1 MKENAIK
8 VLAGDSLKEERYN
21 GLLKIFLPNT
31 KKEFLK
37 RKFNKGY
44 SKDNLSS
51 LEFEIK
57 QLFGIKYLEI
67 VAAQELLSNDDDN
80 TDKAVLPGGSLPP
93 KPKPK
98 TVEAEAEDMEP
109 IRKEF
114 PFLNDENCP
123 EVLLIA
129 VGRKITAYNKEKEIN
144 ARILELRTKAKSS
157 AISVSEDEELKLL
170 AEKAIHYFNENE
182 KLYKELKHYGETGE
196 ILGEHE
202 LFAEYAFKKEVDAMN
217 TQKLIAYQNSS
228 KKFFSLK
235 NKELEK
241 ADELKALE
249 IQKAIELRQI
259 KLNMVNKKL
268 GV

>member
-1 MKENAIK
+1 MRDNAL
-8 VLAGDSLKEERYN
+8 LALKKTDERERYN
-21 GLLKIFLPNT
+21 ALFEVLIGDNPDKQDLR
-31 KKEFLK
+31 E
-37 RKFNKGY
+37 FNKGY
-44 SKDNLSS
+44 TKARLESLTYKTKKKYQIKDLDVINV
-51 LEFEIK
+51 EK
-57 QLFGIKYLEI
+57 T
-67 VAAQELLSNDDDN
+67 A
-80 TDKAVLPGGSLPP
+80 KAVLTDKNLKVETPEAKSENIV
-93 KPKPK
+93 
-98 TVEAEAEDMEP
+98 TVDDSEP

-129 VGRKITAYNKEKEIN
+129 VGRKIAAYNKEKEIN
-144 ARILELRTKAKSS
+144 EKIIELNETNPES
-157 AISVSEDEELKLL
+157 DELKEL

-202 LFAEYAFKKEVDAMN
+202 IFVEFTFKKEVDAMN
-217 TQKLIAYQNSS
+217 TKELINYQGSS
-228 KKFFSLK
+228 KTFFARK
-235 NKELEK
+235 NKELSN
-241 ADELKALE
+241 ANELEAIE